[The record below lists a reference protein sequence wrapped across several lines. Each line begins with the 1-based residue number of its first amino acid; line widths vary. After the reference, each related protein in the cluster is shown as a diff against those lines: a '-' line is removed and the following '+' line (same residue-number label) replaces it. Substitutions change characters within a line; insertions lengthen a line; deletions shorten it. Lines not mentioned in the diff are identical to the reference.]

1 MKKLLFLSLFFI
13 QVTSYSQD
21 ANQLLERVV
30 AKITSVK
37 DYSVDASIK
46 TDIPFIKI
54 LPVKANIYFKQ
65 KDKFKIV
72 SKGIVILPKQ
82 GFTDVNTFLSKINSY
97 MAVDGGTKMIGELKT
112 SLITVIPTSENSEF
126 VLAKLWIDP
135 KNAVIISS
143 QITTRSSGNV
153 NVDYFYSSEIAFG
166 LPSELIFEIDIK
178 KFKMPKSVAAD
189 INNDKP
195 KDKSKKKNEN
205 KKGIITIKLS
215 NYIINKGINDAIFE
229 KKWFSKKSYFY

>member
-1 MKKLLFLSLFFI
+1 MKKLLFILLFFI
-13 QVTSYSQD
+13 QVTSFSQE

-54 LPVKANIYFKQ
+54 LPVKAMIYFKQ

-82 GFTDVNTFLSKINSY
+82 GFTDVNTFLSITNSY

-143 QITTRSSGNV
+143 QITTRSSGTV

-195 KDKSKKKNEN
+195 KDKSKKKTAD

-229 KKWFSKKSYFY
+229 KK

>member
-1 MKKLLFLSLFFI
+1 MKKLLFIFFLFF
-13 QVTSYSQD
+13 QFLVYSQD
-21 ANQLLERVV
+21 ANVLLDKVV
-30 AKITSVK
+30 AKIKNVK
-37 DYSVDASIK
+37 DYSVDALIR
-46 TDIPFIKI
+46 TNIPFIKI
-54 LPVKANIYFKQ
+54 VPVKAKIYFKQ

-82 GFTDVNTFLSKINSY
+82 GFTDVNTFLSKTDSY

-126 VLAKLWIDP
+126 VLAKLWIDQ

-143 QITTRSSGNV
+143 QITTRSSGTV

-189 INNDKP
+189 INNDKT
-195 KDKSKKKNEN
+195 KDKSKKKTVD

-215 NYIINKGINDAIFE
+215 NYIINKGINDAIFQ
-229 KKWFSKKSYFY
+229 KK

>member
-1 MKKLLFLSLFFI
+1 MKKLLFIFLLFFRFL
-13 QVTSYSQD
+13 VYSQD
-21 ANQLLERVV
+21 ANVLLDKVV
-30 AKITSVK
+30 AKINTVK
-37 DYSVDASIK
+37 DYSVDALIR
-46 TDIPFIKI
+46 TNIPFIKI
-54 LPVKANIYFKQ
+54 VPVKAKIYFKQ
-65 KDKFKIV
+65 KDKLKIV

-82 GFTDVNTFLSKINSY
+82 GFTDINTFLLKKNSY
-97 MAVDGGTKMIGELKT
+97 MAVNGGTKMIGDIKT

-135 KNAVIISS
+135 TNAVILTS
-143 QITTRSSGNV
+143 QITTRSSGTV
-153 NVDYFYSSEIAFG
+153 NVDYRYDSQINFG

-189 INNDKP
+189 INNDKT
-195 KDKSKKKNEN
+195 KDKSKKKTAD

-229 KKWFSKKSYFY
+229 KK

>member
-1 MKKLLFLSLFFI
+1 MKKLLFIFFLFF
-13 QVTSYSQD
+13 QFLVYSQD
-21 ANQLLERVV
+21 ANVLLDKVV
-30 AKITSVK
+30 AKIKNVK
-37 DYSVDASIK
+37 DYSVDALIR
-46 TDIPFIKI
+46 TNIPFIKI
-54 LPVKANIYFKQ
+54 VPVKAKIYFKQ
-65 KDKFKIV
+65 KDKLKIV

-82 GFTDVNTFLSKINSY
+82 GFTDINTFLLKKNSY
-97 MAVDGGTKMIGELKT
+97 MAVNGGTKMIGDIKT

-135 KNAVIISS
+135 TNAVILTS
-143 QITTRSSGNV
+143 QITTRSSGTV
-153 NVDYFYSSEIAFG
+153 NVDYRYDSQINFG

-189 INNDKP
+189 INNDKT
-195 KDKSKKKNEN
+195 KDKSKKKVAD

-229 KKWFSKKSYFY
+229 KK